1 MHQHKQPEKLVVL
14 LCTGH
19 LLKSEVR
26 SRQADRQTAFS
37 MQECQI
43 RIANE
48 RKTIFRE
55 TGRMGTETGNGSHQT
70 LHFAFAFSHFH
81 SLFSAR
87 KKRKKKKRPAQQQ
100 PTALYG
106 TFYWFFGWHYC
117 CTVGTWK
124 LECWKLRWEY
134 SKDEGHFEEKK
145 KGKRRFPS
153 KKGEQWG
160 IKLPLS
166 SD

>member
-1 MHQHKQPEKLVVL
+1 
-14 LCTGH
+14 
-19 LLKSEVR
+19 
-26 SRQADRQTAFS
+26 

-87 KKRKKKKRPAQQQ
+87 KKKKKKKRPAQQQ
-100 PTALYG
+100 PIALYG

-117 CTVGTWK
+117 CTLGTWK
-124 LECWKLRWEY
+124 LECWKLKWEY
-134 SKDEGHFEEKK
+134 SKDEGHFEKK
-145 KGKRRFPS
+145 KKKKIPFEKRWAEESNCCLVTSAKEYESEAKLGGLLTRFKLIYRWQRQNFMLPS
-153 KKGEQWG
+153 FGA
-160 IKLPLS
+160 
-166 SD
+166 